1 MPQNPPD
8 SSLDPMR
15 ALIELMAALRHPKLG
30 CPWDMQQSFASIAPY
45 TLEEAYEVL
54 DAIERNATDELRD
67 ELGDLLFQVIYHAR
81 MAEEAGYFDFDDVAR
96 GIVEKMIRRHPHV
109 FGEVKHA
116 DEAALKAAWEAQ
128 KADERADKQNQPSA
142 LDGVA
147 LALPALTRAV
157 KLEIR
162 AARVGFDWP
171 DAEAVFPKIEEE
183 LTELREGIA
192 AQDAANIFEEVGDV
206 LFAMT
211 NLARKLGVDP
221 EAALRASNAK
231 FELRFKGMES
241 LAAEQGRALE
251 GMRAEALATLYSQAK
266 RKLVE
271 NKPDEMAVLGRRRF
285 GFSRSSPTDC

>member
-8 SSLDPMR
+8 PMHDPMQ
-15 ALIELMAALRHPKLG
+15 ALLQLMAALRHPEQG
-30 CPWDMQQSFASIAPY
+30 CPWDIKQNFASIAPY

-54 DAIERNATDELRD
+54 DAVAREDMGELRE
-67 ELGDLLFQVIYHAR
+67 ELGDLLFQVVYHAR
-81 MAEEAGYFDFDDVAR
+81 MAEEAGHFDFHDVAR
-96 GIVEKMIRRHPHV
+96 GIVEKMVRRHPHV
-109 FGEVKHA
+109 FGEVQHA
-116 DEAALKAAWEAQ
+116 DEAAIKAAWEAH
-128 KADERADKQNQPSA
+128 KADERAGKQSDSPSSLVSA

-147 LALPALTRAV
+147 HALPALTRAV
-157 KLEIR
+157 KLEKR

-171 DAEAVFPKIEEE
+171 DAEAVFPKIDEE
-183 LTELREGIA
+183 LTELRAGIA

-251 GMRAEALATLYSQAK
+251 GMSAEELETLYIQSK
-266 RKLVE
+266 RQLVKKE
-271 NKPDEMAVLGRRRF
+271 LY
-285 GFSRSSPTDC
+285 

>member
-109 FGEVKHA
+109 FGEVQHA

-183 LTELREGIA
+183 LELREGIA